1 MELPFYRR
9 FQFKDMEMIDN
20 IENEEAKG
28 IMQNTL
34 MNLNGY
40 INVDDY
46 KSPDSELMESGVSQN
61 PRDQD
66 DA

>member
-1 MELPFYRR
+1 
-9 FQFKDMEMIDN
+9 MIDN

-28 IMQNTL
+28 VMYNSL
-34 MNLNGY
+34 LNLNGY
-40 INVDDY
+40 VNVDDY